1 MAAHVFFKKSVPE
14 TKTGG
19 ISYTAS
25 NPHLMGVSAGSY
37 SLAEL
42 MFPTLCV
49 GSDLLKCIRWL
60 LDWSCKSYWYCLESC
75 EFGGTACQN

>member
-1 MAAHVFFKKSVPE
+1 M
-14 TKTGG
+14 GG
-19 ISYTAS
+19 ISYTVS

-49 GSDLLKCIRWL
+49 GVALLECIM
-60 LDWSCKSYWYCLESC
+60 
-75 EFGGTACQN
+75 GGLVVVGQFLGVAFEV

>member
-1 MAAHVFFKKSVPE
+1 M
-14 TKTGG
+14 GG
-19 ISYTAS
+19 ISYTVS

-75 EFGGTACQN
+75 EFGGTGVAPIWWTVNRYYAESS